1 MISADT
7 KILTLEINKSTNG
20 NQQINMVT
28 LLVMSAKMA
37 TQGLLKRKVFWNK
50 DYDVIVSGN
59 DTIHKTLPRDSDFI
73 VDMAMWTKFANTSIS
88 MREVI
93 IKLPFIWIWPEK
105 NTIFEGWSWF
115 RMNSFGLGLVM
126 V

>member
-50 DYDVIVSGN
+50 DYDVIVSGH

-73 VDMAMWTKFANTSIS
+73 VDMAMWTKFANSSIS

-93 IKLPFIWIWPEK
+93 INFLSYGFDQKITLFLK
-105 NTIFEGWSWF
+105 G
-115 RMNSFGLGLVM
+115 GLGSEWVVLDWD
-126 V
+126 